1 MIKEMNM
8 NEVMDM
14 CVELF
19 GDVPMEVTFRDL
31 REGTDDFFTVATIAV
46 KLIDYIRTEE
56 GLRKHHRAYLDV
68 REDMLAFTDEASEQI
83 DGILRKVAEKDVFPK
98 AADHPFAPA
107 EDDAETVSIPKEE
120 YDCMID
126 DLLTMSEIIQAVA
139 GMRTQDENVINN
151 LCKLA
156 PEFASYGKDR
166 LSLYR
171 DAEKEA
177 EEIFDRWAE
186 CVDEDDDED
195 YEPEEY
201 FSD

>member
-31 REGTDDFFTVATIAV
+31 REGTDDFFTVATIAA

-68 REDMLAFTDEASEQI
+68 REDMLAFADEASEQI

-107 EDDAETVSIPKEE
+107 VDDTETVSVPKED

-126 DLLTMSEIIQAVA
+126 DLLTMSEIIQMIA
-139 GMRTQDENVINN
+139 GMRTQDEKT
-151 LCKLA
+151 LRKLSEFV
-156 PEFASYGKDR
+156 PDFASYEHNR
-166 LSLYR
+166 LNIYR
-171 DAEKEA
+171 EAQKEA

-195 YEPEEY
+195 YEPDEY